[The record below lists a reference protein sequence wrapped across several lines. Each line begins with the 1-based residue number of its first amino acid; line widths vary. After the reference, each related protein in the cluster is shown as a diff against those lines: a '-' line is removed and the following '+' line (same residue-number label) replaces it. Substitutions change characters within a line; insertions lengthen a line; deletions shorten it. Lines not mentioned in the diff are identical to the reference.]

1 MEKDIEEKLRLARAM
16 KRVAARKDYV
26 MCLMS
31 YIVMTAFILIASV
44 LDTGLPDAF
53 FEMSF
58 FIIIIC
64 GGVSMLVYTAIH
76 FSEIAFRCTK
86 WEERML
92 RKFMDEE
99 EQSTNRK

>member
-16 KRVAARKDYV
+16 KKVAARKDYV
-26 MCLMS
+26 MCVMS

-53 FEMSF
+53 FDTSF
-58 FIIIIC
+58 FIIIVC
-64 GGVSMLVYTAIH
+64 GGVSLLVYTVIH
-76 FSEIAFRCTK
+76 FSEIAFRRTK
-86 WEERML
+86 WEDRML